1 MHSTTPLGTADP
13 KRLGPY
19 FILGRLGGGGMGVVY
34 LGQTP
39 ERRLVAIKAIR
50 EDLAQDPEFRAR
62 FKHEVRAVSGV
73 AGFCTARMLGAD
85 TDAERPYYA
94 CEFIE
99 GPTLREAVEERGP
112 LTREQ
117 LFGFAIGVAEALEA
131 IHAAGIIHRDLK
143 PSNVLLSPAGPKVI
157 DFGIARQADQTSLTQ
172 TGMLV
177 GSLNWLSPEQLRG
190 ATASPA
196 SDVFA
201 WGGLVAYAAS
211 GEAPFGTGSAE
222 AVSQRILHDDP
233 DLRGLHGP
241 LLEAVRVALGKDP
254 RQRPT
259 PKALLERLVGG
270 APADPVAAATDVVQR
285 TWVQPAVAPPPAP
298 GAAPGPAPVPGSGAA
313 VGNGVAGVHPPRPRV
328 VSQPVTPSV
337 PPRPR
342 PAPPPFVPPQP
353 RPRPIPVAPVPDTR
367 TPVFPQAPVP
377 AAARPPRAPD
387 GRDPD
392 RDPDR
397 DRDREAAGERRD
409 PLRSGRRVR
418 VLADHLPGGLLR
430 DLALVAAFAAL
441 EAEALASD
449 DPVSSIRV
457 TNAMLLTLAGAA
469 LLGRRRAFTGFLF
482 GLAALYGLIGHHG
495 LPSLGEIGGYL
506 LLASGIV
513 LTGSLARA
521 GRRHKAAIAAFA
533 MAVGFAFVWGVLQLN
548 LHIPNPNVH
557 LPRPF

>member
-1 MHSTTPLGTADP
+1 MYSTAPLGTADP

-50 EDLAQDPEFRAR
+50 EDLAHDPEFRAR

-73 AGFCTARMLGAD
+73 AGFCTARMLDAD
-85 TDAERPYYA
+85 VDAERPWYA
-94 CEFIE
+94 SEFIE
-99 GPTLREAVEERGP
+99 GPTLREAVDERGP
-112 LTREQ
+112 LKGQQ
-117 LFGFAIGVAEALEA
+117 LLGFAVGVAEALEA
-131 IHAAGIIHRDLK
+131 IHAAGVIHRDLK
-143 PSNVLLSPAGPKVI
+143 PSNVLLSPTGPKVI
-157 DFGIARQADQTSLTQ
+157 DFGIARQAGQTALTQ

-190 ATASPA
+190 ETASPA

-201 WGGLVAYAAS
+201 WGGLVAYAAG
-211 GEAPFGTGSAE
+211 GEPPYGTGSAE

-241 LLEAVRVALGKDP
+241 LLEAVRPALRKDP
-254 RQRPT
+254 RQRPS

-285 TWVQPAVAPPPAP
+285 TWVQPSVQPSVQPAV
-298 GAAPGPAPVPGSGAA
+298 SGAA
-313 VGNGVAGVHPPRPRV
+313 APAPPRESARERERGQRPTPAGGQQPRPRV
-328 VSQPVTPSV
+328 VSQPVAPSV
-337 PPRPR
+337 PPRLR
-342 PAPPPFVPPQP
+342 PAPPPFVPPQQP
-353 RPRPIPVAPVPDTR
+353 RPQPVPHTR
-367 TPVFPQAPVP
+367 TPVLPQAPGP
-377 AAARPPRAPD
+377 AAPSPSRPAQVPEGRAQ
-387 GRDPD
+387 
-392 RDPDR
+392 DR
-397 DRDREAAGERRD
+397 DRAGTGERRD
-409 PLRSGRRVR
+409 PPRSDGRIR
-418 VLADHLPGGLLR
+418 VLADLLPGGLLR

-457 TNAMLLTLAGAA
+457 TSAMLLTLAGAA

-482 GLAALYGLIGHHG
+482 GIAALYGLIGHNG
-495 LPSLGEIGGYL
+495 LPSLGDVGGYL

-513 LTGSLARA
+513 LTGTLARV
-521 GRRHKAAIAAFA
+521 GRRHKAAMAAFA

-557 LPRPF
+557 LPTPF